1 MKKNISTQETT
12 VSSNLQTLDWLTIC
26 KEIEVKLGKD
36 IYESWIKKLK
46 LVEEFQ
52 HYLVLS
58 SPTRFIRDWVVSRYI
73 DKILEVIKLYKK
85 TVSRIDFIVE
95 SELSVKSNDVLDKN
109 SKIAKG
115 YKISNVSFIKDS
127 LINYTRLDPNK
138 SFENFIIGK
147 SNNLAYQA
155 SQKVCE
161 QIGHYN
167 PLFIYGEIGMG
178 KTHLLNAIGL
188 KTRENNK
195 IMFISAERFMYH
207 FIKSIRSNEMVKF
220 KDSFRAS
227 DIFIIDDIQ
236 FLIGKEA
243 MQEEF
248 FHTFN
253 ALIDRES
260 QIVISS
266 DRAPIKLTKI
276 QERIKSRF
284 SGGLVVDIQQSDFD
298 LRLSIL
304 KSKVNEIKKSFSD
317 IIEPDKNLL
326 SFIAS
331 EMKINIRETIGALN
345 RIISFSRIYNKSPS
359 VSESKIILKDLIN
372 NSQNYVTIE
381 NIIKTVCD
389 YFKINVREML
399 SQRRSRYLVRP
410 RQIAMYITKNLTSKS
425 LPDIGRE
432 FAGRDHTTV
441 IHSVKTIDK
450 LRGRDE
456 EMSKAIEKLKNKIL
470 YKNYDEV

>member
-1 MKKNISTQETT
+1 
-12 VSSNLQTLDWLTIC
+12 
-26 KEIEVKLGKD
+26 
-36 IYESWIKKLK
+36 
-46 LVEEFQ
+46 
-52 HYLVLS
+52 
-58 SPTRFIRDWVVSRYI
+58 
-73 DKILEVIKLYKK
+73 
-85 TVSRIDFIVE
+85 
-95 SELSVKSNDVLDKN
+95 
-109 SKIAKG
+109 
-115 YKISNVSFIKDS
+115 
-127 LINYTRLDPNK
+127 
-138 SFENFIIGK
+138 
-147 SNNLAYQA
+147 
-155 SQKVCE
+155 
-161 QIGHYN
+161 
-167 PLFIYGEIGMG
+167 
-178 KTHLLNAIGL
+178 
-188 KTRENNK
+188 
-195 IMFISAERFMYH
+195 MYH
-207 FIKSIRSNEMVKF
+207 FIKSIRNNEMVKF
-220 KDSFRAS
+220 KDSFRTP
-227 DIFIIDDIQ
+227 DLFIIDDIQ
-236 FLIGKEA
+236 FVIGKEA

-253 ALIDRES
+253 ALIDKGS

-298 LRLSIL
+298 LRLNIL
-304 KSKVNEIKKSFSD
+304 KSKINEIKKSFSD
-317 IIEPDKNLL
+317 IIEPDENLL
-326 SFIAS
+326 NFIAS

-359 VSESKIILKDLIN
+359 VSESKIILKDLVN

-410 RQIAMYITKNLTSKS
+410 RQIAMYLTKNLTSKS

-432 FAGRDHTTV
+432 FSGRDHTTV

-450 LRGRDE
+450 LKARDE
-456 EMSKAIEKLKNKIL
+456 EISKAIEKLKNKIL

>member
-1 MKKNISTQETT
+1 MTNIILKQYVKTAETRKAI
-12 VSSNLQTLDWLTIC
+12 DWEKIC
-26 KEIEVKLGKD
+26 EDIKEKLGKD
-36 IYESWIKKLK
+36 IYESWIKKLS
-46 LVEEFQ
+46 LAEELQ
-52 HYLVLS
+52 YYIVLS
-58 SPTRFIRDWVVSRYI
+58 APTRFIRDWVVSRYLDQI
-73 DKILEVIKLYKK
+73 IEIVKLQNKNI
-85 TVSRIDFIVE
+85 SRVDFIIRPDRLFENKDVNE
-95 SELSVKSNDVLDKN
+95 KNVYKENKKSQ
-109 SKIAKG
+109 
-115 YKISNVSFIKDS
+115 SNVTYIEKSS
-127 LINYTRLDPNK
+127 LAYTRIDPNK
-138 SFENFIIGK
+138 NFDNFIVGS
-147 SNNLAYQA
+147 SNSLAFEA
-155 SQKVCE
+155 CKKVCE
-161 QIGHYN
+161 QISYYN
-167 PLFIYGEIGMG
+167 PLFLYGGIGMG

-188 KTRENNK
+188 QLKQK
-195 IMFISAERFMYH
+195 CKVMFISAERFMYQ
-207 FIKSIRSNEMVKF
+207 FIKSLKSNEMVKF
-220 KDSFRAS
+220 KDFFRNA
-227 DIFIIDDIQ
+227 DVFIIDDIQ
-236 FLIGKEA
+236 FVSGKEV

-253 ALIDRES
+253 ALIDKGS
-260 QIVISS
+260 QIVVSS

-317 IIEPDKNLL
+317 IIELDENLL
-326 SFIAS
+326 NFIAS

-359 VSESKIILKDLIN
+359 VSESKIILKDLVN

-410 RQIAMYITKNLTSKS
+410 RQIAMYLTKNLTSKS

-450 LRGRDE
+450 LRGKDE

>member
-1 MKKNISTQETT
+1 MEKNISTQEATI
-12 VSSNLQTLDWLTIC
+12 SSNLKSLDWPTIC
-26 KEIEVKLGKD
+26 KEIEAKLGKE

-73 DKILEVIKLYKK
+73 DKILEVIKLNKK
-85 TVSRIDFIVE
+85 TVSRIDFIIE
-95 SELSVKSNDVLDKN
+95 SELSINSNNVSDQNLKIIKESN
-109 SKIAKG
+109 S
-115 YKISNVSFIKDS
+115 SNVSYIKDS

-138 SFENFIIGK
+138 NFENFIIGK

-161 QIGHYN
+161 QFGHYN
-167 PLFIYGEIGMG
+167 PLFIYGGIGMG
-178 KTHLLNAIGL
+178 KTHLLNSIGL
-188 KTRENNK
+188 KMRENNK
-195 IMFISAERFMYH
+195 VMFISAERFMYH
-207 FIKSIRSNEMVKF
+207 FIKSIQNNEMVKF
-220 KDSFRAS
+220 KDSFRTS
-227 DIFIIDDIQ
+227 DLFIIDDIQ
-236 FLIGKEA
+236 FVIGKEA

-253 ALIDRES
+253 ALIDKGS

-304 KSKVNEIKKSFSD
+304 KSKINEIKKSFPN
-317 IIEPDKNLL
+317 IIEPNEDLL
-326 SFIAS
+326 NFIAS

-345 RIISFSRIYNKSPS
+345 RIISFSGIYNKSPS
-359 VSESKIILKDLIN
+359 ISESKIILKDLIN
-372 NSQNYVTIE
+372 YSENYVTIE
-381 NIIKTVCD
+381 NIKKTVCD
-389 YFKINVREML
+389 YFKINVSEML

-410 RQIAMYITKNLTSKS
+410 RQIAMYLTKNLTSKS

-432 FAGRDHTTV
+432 FSGRDHTTV

-450 LRGRDE
+450 LKARDE
-456 EMSKAIEKLKNKIL
+456 EISKAIEKLKNKIL

>member
-1 MKKNISTQETT
+1 MKKNISTQAATI
-12 VSSNLQTLDWLTIC
+12 SSNLQSLDWLTIC
-26 KEIEVKLGKD
+26 KEIEAKLGKD

-73 DKILEVIKLYKK
+73 DKILEIVKLYKK
-85 TVSRIDFIVE
+85 DVSRIDFIIE
-95 SELSVKSNDVLDKN
+95 SKLSVNSNNVSDQNLKIVKE
-109 SKIAKG
+109 SKT
-115 YKISNVSFIKDS
+115 SQVSFIEES
-127 LINYTRLDPNK
+127 LINYTHLDPNK
-138 SFENFIIGK
+138 SFENFVIGK

-161 QIGHYN
+161 QIAHYN

-188 KTRENNK
+188 KMRENNK
-195 IMFISAERFMYH
+195 VMFISAERFMYH

-220 KDSFRAS
+220 KDSFRTS
-227 DIFIIDDIQ
+227 DLFIVDDIQ
-236 FLIGKEA
+236 FVIGKEA

-253 ALIDRES
+253 ALIDKGS

-304 KSKVNEIKKSFSD
+304 KSKINEIKKSFPN
-317 IIEPDKNLL
+317 IIEPNEDLL
-326 SFIAS
+326 NFIAS

-359 VSESKIILKDLIN
+359 ISESKIILKDLIN
-372 NSQNYVTIE
+372 FSENHVTIE
-381 NIIKTVCD
+381 YIKKTVCD
-389 YFKINVREML
+389 YFKINVSEML
-399 SQRRSRYLVRP
+399 LRRRSRYLVRP
-410 RQIAMYITKNLTSKS
+410 RQIAMYLTKNLTSKS

-432 FAGRDHTTV
+432 FSGRDHTTV

-450 LRGRDE
+450 LKGRDE
-456 EMSKAIEKLKNKIL
+456 EISKAIEKLKNKIL

>member
-1 MKKNISTQETT
+1 MEKNISTQEATI
-12 VSSNLQTLDWLTIC
+12 SSNLKSLDWPTIC
-26 KEIEVKLGKD
+26 KEIEAKLGKE

-73 DKILEVIKLYKK
+73 DKILEIVKLYKK
-85 TVSRIDFIVE
+85 TVSRIDFIIE
-95 SELSVKSNDVLDKN
+95 SDLSVNSSNVLDQN
-109 SKIAKG
+109 HKIVKES
-115 YKISNVSFIKDS
+115 KISNVSFIKDS
-127 LINYTRLDPNK
+127 LIYYTRLDPNK
-138 SFENFIIGK
+138 SFENFVIGE

-161 QIGHYN
+161 QIAHYN
-167 PLFIYGEIGMG
+167 PLFIYGGIGMG

-188 KTRENNK
+188 KMRENNK
-195 IMFISAERFMYH
+195 VMFISAERFMYH
-207 FIKSIRSNEMVKF
+207 FIKSIRNNEMVKF
-220 KDSFRAS
+220 KDSFRTS
-227 DIFIIDDIQ
+227 DLFIIDDIQ
-236 FLIGKEA
+236 FVIGKEA

-253 ALIDRES
+253 ALIDKGS

-304 KSKVNEIKKSFSD
+304 KSKINEIKKSFPN
-317 IIEPDKNLL
+317 IIEPNEDLL
-326 SFIAS
+326 NFIAS

-345 RIISFSRIYNKSPS
+345 RIISFSGIYNKSPS
-359 VSESKIILKDLIN
+359 ISESKIILKDLIN
-372 NSQNYVTIE
+372 YSENYVTIE
-381 NIIKTVCD
+381 NIKKTVCD
-389 YFKINVREML
+389 YFKINVSEML
-399 SQRRSRYLVRP
+399 SQGRSRYLVRP
-410 RQIAMYITKNLTSKS
+410 RQIAMYLTKNLTSKS

-432 FAGRDHTTV
+432 FSGRDHTTV

-450 LRGRDE
+450 LKARDE
-456 EMSKAIEKLKNKIL
+456 EISKAIEKLKNKIL